1 MRLHRLLIVV
11 PMALAIAILALM
23 AAAPS
28 FARDDDPE
36 RRDAVRRA
44 VEAGEV
50 LPLAQILDKVRVRV
64 SGDVTGIEINREGG
78 RWHYE
83 VRVIDRGGRVLEV
96 HVDAQTG
103 KVEEI
108 EEK

>member
-11 PMALAIAILALM
+11 PMAFLLAAFASI
-23 AAAPS
+23 AAPRS
-28 FARDDDPE
+28 SARDDDPE

-50 LPLAQILDKVRVRV
+50 LPLSQILEKVRVRV
-64 SGDVTGIEINREGG
+64 SGDIADIEINREEG

-83 VRVIDRGGRVLEV
+83 FRVIDRGGRVLEV
-96 HVDAQTG
+96 HVDAHSGNIEQ
-103 KVEEI
+103 I